1 MHAMSK
7 SRKRPAEDDAPVK
20 KGEAPARRPAEG
32 EAPAKKRRRKA
43 KPKFEDDSLI
53 DLELGVNAAIAKLD
67 SQLMADH
74 LAQKTSRFGADL
86 SSVELADLSI
96 PGA

>member
-1 MHAMSK
+1 MSNAK
-7 SRKRPAEDDAPVK
+7 KRPAEGD
-20 KGEAPARRPAEG
+20 
-32 EAPAKKRRRKA
+32 APAKKKRRKA
-43 KPKFEDDSLI
+43 KPKFEDDELI
-53 DLELGVNAAIAKLD
+53 DMELGVNGAIAKMD

-96 PGA
+96 PGKGRTKPRP